1 MNRSTPDEVEQHV
14 PDTSDSIAF
23 DSFAR
28 ISTRRHVVPPLILS
42 VAVAAAVLASILQL
56 AVRLNEETAVGL
68 RTLIDRF
75 LGNDFSL
82 AIVVVFLTSAV
93 YGALQLAGIV
103 VDRQRVRL
111 LGSTASEDRVSWLA
125 FMSGR
130 QPRARAGAPAMWA
143 APILGD
149 LREAADRYRFHL
161 DHHSDQGLLPL
172 RFSVWV
178 LPLLGFIGTVVG
190 IARSITGLKTVI
202 TPGAGAQSAEG
213 LSIVLG
219 GLQFAFDTTLLG
231 LVAVIPVMLLQMV
244 LRGRESELA
253 EEARHR
259 VLTLLTLAGIRGAPL
274 ATSPNGEAG

>member
-1 MNRSTPDEVEQHV
+1 MSHTTSEELERHG

-23 DSFAR
+23 DSFTR
-28 ISTRRHVVPPLILS
+28 MSTRRHVVPPLLL
-42 VAVAAAVLASILQL
+42 AAAVGVAVLATILQL
-56 AVRLNEETAVGL
+56 AVRPEEETAGGF

-82 AIVVVFLTSAV
+82 AIVVVFLTSAI
-93 YGALQLAGIV
+93 YGALQLVGIV
-103 VDRQRVRL
+103 VDKQRVRS
-111 LGSTASEDRVSWLA
+111 LGSTGSEDRVSWLA

-130 QPRARAGAPAMWA
+130 QLRARLGAPAMWA
-143 APILGD
+143 APVLGD
-149 LREAADRYRFHL
+149 HREAADRYRSHL
-161 DHHSDQGLLPL
+161 DHHSDQALLPL

-202 TPGAGAQSAEG
+202 TPGAGAPATEG

-259 VLTLLTLAGIRGAPL
+259 VLTLLTAAGSDGAPP
-274 ATSPNGEAG
+274 ATAPVEEVG